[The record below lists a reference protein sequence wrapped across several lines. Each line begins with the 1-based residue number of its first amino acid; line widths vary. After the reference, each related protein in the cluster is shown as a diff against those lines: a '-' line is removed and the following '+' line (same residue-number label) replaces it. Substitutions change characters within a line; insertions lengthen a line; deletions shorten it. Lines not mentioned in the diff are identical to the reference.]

1 MASLPGSGGVYSKS
15 ILGLRFPNSQWEL
28 DSSVSDAH
36 PGVVPLSCVE
46 SDPTAV
52 PGDWDLFPQHHGG
65 GGGELG
71 GGRGC
76 LGSDKALVTQ
86 AASCPRL
93 FFPLSS
99 QTAPSLSHPNPQQP
113 QALNS

>member
-28 DSSVSDAH
+28 DSPVSDAH
-36 PGVVPLSCVE
+36 PGVVPPFCVE

-71 GGRGC
+71 GQGEARVRQGSGDTGC
-76 LGSDKALVTQ
+76 FLPPAV
-86 AASCPRL
+86 
-93 FFPLSS
+93 FPLSS
-99 QTAPSLSHPNPQQP
+99 QTVPSLSHPNPQQP

>member
-28 DSSVSDAH
+28 DSPVSDAH
-36 PGVVPLSCVE
+36 PGVVPPSCVE

-52 PGDWDLFPQHHGG
+52 PGDWDLFPQHHSR

-71 GGRGC
+71 GQGVARVRQGSGDTGC
-76 LGSDKALVTQ
+76 FLPPAV
-86 AASCPRL
+86 
-93 FFPLSS
+93 FPAVQPDCSLIVPP
-99 QTAPSLSHPNPQQP
+99 QPPAAPSS
-113 QALNS
+113 